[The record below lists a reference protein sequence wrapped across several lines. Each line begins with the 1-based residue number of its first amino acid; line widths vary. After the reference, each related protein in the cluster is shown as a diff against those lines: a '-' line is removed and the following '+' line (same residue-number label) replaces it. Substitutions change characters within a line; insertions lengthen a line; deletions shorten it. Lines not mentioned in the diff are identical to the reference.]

1 MGRSVTIHVLDQT
14 TGARLTPPEVMLY
27 RTGVPGESRAEANE
41 DGSFSFTDLSQG
53 EYSLAVYHP
62 QYAPH
67 HERCTLMH
75 EESKVLELHLRPG
88 GFLFG
93 QVLDAEGQP
102 PERCWF
108 TLLRLGERGG
118 KSGYIDDS
126 GDHQVSKDGQFCSPP
141 LHPARYFLRVVGL
154 LRKPA
159 VADPS
164 EGPPSIE
171 KRYFDFLYPN
181 AHDLADATGFD
192 IAAGEV
198 ISGLQVRV
206 PHPVPHTVRGKLIG
220 DLPEQRARI
229 SVMFAREIGTIDPV
243 GGASGSTVQVDGTFE
258 CVALPGRYSI
268 EVCEFSPPEP
278 DGRTR
283 MLRRFGKGTIN
294 VPEADLDGVEIQI
307 CSEDLA

>member
-27 RTGVPGESRAEANE
+27 RIGVPGESRAEANE

-53 EYSLAVYHP
+53 EYSLAVHAP
-62 QYAPH
+62 HYAPLYEH
-67 HERCTLMH
+67 FALMA
-75 EESKVLELHLRPG
+75 EDSKVLEFHLTPG
-88 GFLFG
+88 GFLSG
-93 QVLDAEGQP
+93 QVLDEEAQP

-108 TLLRLGERGG
+108 TLLRSGARRG

-141 LHPARYFLRVVGL
+141 LHPARYFLRVAGL

-164 EGPPSIE
+164 EEPPSIE
-171 KRYFDFLYPN
+171 KRYFDFLYPD
-181 AHDLADATGFD
+181 AHDLADAIGFD
-192 IAAGEV
+192 IAVGEV

-206 PHPVPHTVRGKLIG
+206 PRPVPHTVHGKLIG

-229 SVMFAREIGTIDPV
+229 SVMFAREIGMIDPV
-243 GGASGSTVQVDGTFE
+243 GGASGSPVQVDGTFE

-283 MLRRFGKGTIN
+283 MLRRFGKATIN